1 MEHPFPSLKEV
12 TADAP
17 NRAPVSTEMKKE
29 FVD

>member
-1 MEHPFPSLKEV
+1 MGHPLSSLKEV

-17 NRAPVSTEMKKE
+17 NRAPVSTEEMKE